1 MRQSKFSIGFLQGRL
16 CDQVDGKIQAFPW
29 RDWRAEFVEAQKIN
43 LSCMEWTIDQENLYE
58 NPLMSAAGRKE
69 INSLCEKHQIS
80 IPSLT
85 GDCFMQAPFWKSSG
99 ADEIN
104 LKKDFL
110 AVCDACSA
118 IRINMIVVPLVDN
131 GRLENLDQEKKLM
144 DYLLSITNFIRERN
158 LKIIFE
164 SDYDPNSLRAFIEKL
179 PSDCFGINYD
189 IGDSAASGFDPVAQ
203 FSAYG
208 SRVMNVHVKDRKLG
222 GVTIALGLGDA
233 DFEGV
238 FSELKKINYQ
248 GNYILQPARASD
260 QDHSGALSRYYKM
273 VQTWAR

>member
-1 MRQSKFSIGFLQGRL
+1 MRQPNGTIGFLQGRL

-29 RDWRAEFVEAQKIN
+29 RDWKAEFVEAQKIN

-58 NPLMSAAGRKE
+58 NPLMSTEGREK
-69 INSLCEKHQIS
+69 INSLCEKYQIS

-85 GDCFMQAPFWKSSG
+85 GDCFMQAPFWKSAG

-118 IRINMIVVPLVDN
+118 IRIKMIVVPLVDN
-131 GRLENLDQEKKLM
+131 GRLESLDQENKLI

-164 SDYDPNSLRAFIEKL
+164 SDYDPNGLSSFIEKL

-189 IGDSAASGFDPVAQ
+189 IGDSAALGFDPVEQ
-203 FSAYG
+203 FSTYG
-208 SRVMNVHVKDRKLG
+208 SRIMNVHVKDRRLG
-222 GVTIALGLGDA
+222 GKTIALGSGDA
-233 DFEGV
+233 DFETV
-238 FSELKKINYQ
+238 FSQLKKINYQ
-248 GNYILQPARASD
+248 GNYILQPARAVD
-260 QDHSGALSRYYKM
+260 RDHAGALSRYRKM
-273 VQTWAR
+273 VEAWIS